1 MSVEDGSY
9 VYYFFKTFGYSID
22 VNRVSIFSTVVVT
35 WVLLEQIAVS
45 MIVPK
50 SMIALEMALVWNRIF
65 VRAKWVLKAMC
76 LEFSCETRSRC
87 SGQSKQLMIRVN

>member
-9 VYYFFKTFGYSID
+9 VYYFFKITFGYSID

-35 WVLLEQIAVS
+35 WVLLEPIAVS

-50 SMIALEMALVWNRIF
+50 SMIAREMALVWNRIF
-65 VRAKWVLKAMC
+65 VRAKWVLKARC
-76 LEFSCETRSRC
+76 AWNSRVKHDVVAQV
-87 SGQSKQLMIRVN
+87 SPSS